1 MSGTVAA
8 ERDTLTL
15 RRERV
20 LLVGVLP
27 PQEAAGPEPLAELAA
42 LVDTAGG
49 IPVGTVVQARPA
61 PDPAT
66 YVGKGKAEEI
76 RQLAVAGKADALV
89 ADHELS
95 AAQIRNLEKA
105 CGIRVFDRS
114 ELILDIFALGA
125 RTREAKLQVAL
136 AQMEY
141 RLPRLKRYWT
151 HLDRIGGG
159 IGARGGGGETQLEVD
174 RRMSRRRMGDL
185 KREIAQVQAR
195 RQAEVASRKACFSVA
210 LVGYTNAGKSLLMRR
225 LTGYAA
231 KSEDRLFS
239 TLDTRTRR
247 AKVPGG
253 EVLVSDTVGFIR
265 NLPHHLVASF
275 RATLEEVR
283 AADLLLHV
291 IDGASPGAE
300 ARITAVE
307 TVLGELG
314 GITAPVWRIW
324 NKVDRLDGVARA
336 LLPEG
341 RAGIFGVSAKS
352 GEGVEALLAAIG
364 EEAGRSRRRVPV
376 VCETGDGEAL
386 AKLAAAGLVRSRHY
400 ENGQVTLSVDLG
412 AEAEKRLRRWAAK
425 RPGRMGFPETG

>member
-1 MSGTVAA
+1 VAA

-20 LLVGVLP
+20 LLVAVLP
-27 PQEAAGPEPLAELAA
+27 PDEAGSPEPLSELAA

-49 IPVGTVVQARPA
+49 IPVGAVIQARQA

-76 RQLAVAGKADALV
+76 RQLAVAERADALV

-105 CGIRVFDRS
+105 CGVRVFDRS

-159 IGARGGGGETQLEVD
+159 IGARGGLGETQLEVD

-185 KREIAQVQAR
+185 KKEIAQVQAR
-195 RQAEVASRKACFSVA
+195 RQAEVATRKACFSVA

-231 KSEDRLFS
+231 RSEDRLFS

-247 AKVPGG
+247 ARVPGG
-253 EVLVSDTVGFIR
+253 FCLVSDTVGFIR

-291 IDGASPGAE
+291 IDAAMPEVE
-300 ARITAVE
+300 ARIAAVE
-307 TVLGELG
+307 AVLVEVG
-314 GITAPVWRIW
+314 GIEAPVWRVW
-324 NKVDRLDGVARA
+324 NKMDRLDGVARA
-336 LLPEG
+336 LLPEEG
-341 RAGIFGVSAKS
+341 PGTHWVSARS
-352 GEGVEALLAAIG
+352 GEGVGTLLTAIG
-364 EEAGRSRRRVPV
+364 EEAGRARRRVPV
-376 VCETGDGEAL
+376 VCQVGDGEAL
-386 AKLAAAGLVRSRHY
+386 ARLAAGGSVLSRQY
-400 ENGQVTLSVDLG
+400 DDGKVTVSVDLG